1 MEASTV
7 IPVSIG
13 MIIIGAAFIYLLAG
27 RKKKPANPIEWF
39 GVGLSSVLIVC
50 ASGLLLLGV
59 TMGDKARSPF
69 YIQQGAVGESAPELS
84 YKMIDSNDEGALS
97 ELEGKVVLINFW
109 ATWCPPCLDEMPDLN
124 RLYEEYKDQGLVV
137 LTISDER
144 PDILRMFSQNMIS
157 LETESAYIDNVD
169 ALPMPYKRI
178 KDGRP
183 ESYVIDRDGVIREF
197 ILGARNY
204 NYFKNA
210 VTPYL

>member
-7 IPVSIG
+7 IPASIG
-13 MIIIGAAFIYLLAG
+13 MIAIGAIFIYMLVG
-27 RKKKPANPIEWF
+27 RKKKPSNPIEWF
-39 GVGLSSVLIVC
+39 GVGVSSVLIVC

-69 YIQQGAVGESAPELS
+69 HVQQDAVGESAPELS
-84 YKMIDSNDEGALS
+84 YKMINSNEQGSLDELK
-97 ELEGKVVLINFW
+97 GKVVLINFW

-124 RLYEEYKDQGLVV
+124 RLYAEYKDEGLVV

-144 PDILRMFSQNMIS
+144 RDILTMFSQNMIS

-169 ALPMPYKRI
+169 ALPMPYRKI

-197 ILGARNY
+197 ILGARDY

-210 VTPYL
+210 VTPYI

>member
-7 IPVSIG
+7 IIASVG
-13 MIIIGAAFIYLLAG
+13 MIAVAGAFIFLLIG
-27 RKKKPANPIEWF
+27 RKKKPTNPIEWF
-39 GVGLSSVLIVC
+39 GVGLSSMLIVF

-69 YIQQGAVGESAPELS
+69 YIQKDAVGEAAPDFAF
-84 YKMIDSNDEGALS
+84 KMLDSNEEVALEDLS
-97 ELEGKVVLINFW
+97 GKVVLINFW

-124 RLYEEYKDQGLVV
+124 RLYSEYKDEGLVV

-144 PDILRMFSQNMIS
+144 RDILTMFSQNMIS
-157 LETESAYIDNVD
+157 LETESAYIENVD
-169 ALPMPYKRI
+169 ALPMPYRKI

-183 ESYVIDRDGVIREF
+183 ESYVIDRDGVIQEF

>member
-7 IPVSIG
+7 IIASVG
-13 MIIIGAAFIYLLAG
+13 MIAIAAAFIYLLVG
-27 RKKKPANPIEWF
+27 RKKKPVSPVAWF
-39 GVGLSSVLIVC
+39 GVGLSSVLIVF

-69 YIQQGAVGESAPELS
+69 YVQKDAVGEAAPDFS
-84 YKMIDSNDEGALS
+84 FKMINSNEEKALDDLS
-97 ELEGKVVLINFW
+97 GKVVLINFW

-124 RLYEEYKDQGLVV
+124 RLYSEYKDEGLVV

-144 PDILRMFSQNMIS
+144 RDILSMFSQNMIS

-169 ALPMPYKRI
+169 ALPMPYQKI

>member
-7 IPVSIG
+7 IIASVG
-13 MIIIGAAFIYLLAG
+13 MIAIAAAFIYLLVG
-27 RKKKPANPIEWF
+27 RKKKPASPVEWF
-39 GVGLSSVLIVC
+39 GVGLSSLLIVF

-69 YIQQGAVGESAPELS
+69 YIQKDAVGDAAPGLPF
-84 YKMIDSNDEGALS
+84 KMLDSNEEMTLEDLS
-97 ELEGKVVLINFW
+97 GKVVLVNFW

-124 RLYEEYKDQGLVV
+124 RLYSEYKDDGLVV
-137 LTISDER
+137 LTLSDER
-144 PDILRMFSQNMIS
+144 PDLLSMFSQNMIA
-157 LETESAYIDNVD
+157 LDTESGYIENVD
-169 ALPMPYKRI
+169 ALPMPYKKI

>member
-7 IPVSIG
+7 IPASIG
-13 MIIIGAAFIYLLAG
+13 MIILGAAFIYLLAG
-27 RKKKPANPIEWF
+27 RKNKPTNPIEWF

-69 YIQQGAVGESAPELS
+69 HIQQGAVGESAPDFS
-84 YKMIDSNDEGALS
+84 YKMINSNDEAALS

-124 RLYEEYKDQGLVV
+124 RLYAEYKDEGLVV

-144 PDILRMFSQNMIS
+144 RDILSMFSQNMIS
-157 LETESAYIDNVD
+157 LETESAYIDDVD

-204 NYFKNA
+204 NYFKRA

>member
-7 IPVSIG
+7 IPASIG
-13 MIIIGAAFIYLLAG
+13 MIAIGAIFIYLLVG
-27 RKKKPANPIEWF
+27 RKKKPSNPLEWF
-39 GVGLSSVLIVC
+39 GVGVSSVLIVC

-69 YIQQGAVGESAPELS
+69 HVQQDAVGEGAPDFS
-84 YKMIDSNDEGALS
+84 FKMINSNEEGTLE

-124 RLYEEYKDQGLVV
+124 RLYAEYKDEGLVV
-137 LTISDER
+137 LTVSDER
-144 PDILRMFSQNMIS
+144 RDILTMFSQNMIS

-169 ALPMPYKRI
+169 ALPMPYRKI

-197 ILGARNY
+197 ILGARDY
-204 NYFKNA
+204 NYFKKA
-210 VTPYL
+210 VSPYI

>member
-7 IPVSIG
+7 IPASVG
-13 MIIIGAAFIYLLAG
+13 MIVIGAVFIYLLAG
-27 RKKKPANPIEWF
+27 RKKKPSNPVEWF

-50 ASGLLLLGV
+50 ASGLLLLGI

-69 YIQQGAVGESAPELS
+69 HVQQDAVGESAPDFAF
-84 YKMIDSNDEGALS
+84 KMINSNEAGDLS
-97 ELEGKVVLINFW
+97 DLKGKVVLVNFW

-124 RLYEEYKDQGLVV
+124 RLYEEYKDDGLVV
-137 LTISDER
+137 LTVSDER
-144 PDILRMFSQNMIS
+144 RDILSMFSQNMIS

-169 ALPMPYKRI
+169 ALPMPYKKI

>member
-7 IPVSIG
+7 IPASIG
-13 MIIIGAAFIYLLAG
+13 MMVVGALFIYLLVG
-27 RKKKPANPIEWF
+27 RNKKKVDPVGWF
-39 GVGLSSVLIVC
+39 GVGLSSILILI
-50 ASGLLLLGV
+50 AGGLLLLGV
-59 TMGDKARSPF
+59 TMGDQARSPF
-69 YIQQGAVGESAPELS
+69 YLQKDAVGDNAPDFEFKMVDTNEEKALQEL
-84 YKMIDSNDEGALS
+84 K
-97 ELEGKVVLINFW
+97 GKVVLINFW

-124 RLYEEYKDQGLVV
+124 RLYDEYKDEGLVV
-137 LTISDER
+137 LTVSDER
-144 PDILRMFSQNMIS
+144 RDLLSMFSQNMIP
-157 LETESAYIDNVD
+157 LETESAYIENVD
-169 ALPMPYKRI
+169 ALPMPYKKI

>member
-7 IPVSIG
+7 IPASIG
-13 MIIIGAAFIYLLAG
+13 MIAIGAIFIYLLLG
-27 RKKKPANPIEWF
+27 RKKKPTNPIEWF
-39 GVGLSSVLIVC
+39 GVGVSSVLIVC

-69 YIQQGAVGESAPELS
+69 HVQQDAVGESAPDLS
-84 YKMIDSNDEGALS
+84 YKMINSNEVGSLE
-97 ELEGKVVLINFW
+97 ELKGKVVLINFW

-124 RLYEEYKDQGLVV
+124 RLYAEYKDQGLVV

-144 PDILRMFSQNMIS
+144 RDILTMFSQNMIS

-169 ALPMPYKRI
+169 ALAMPYRKI

-197 ILGARNY
+197 ILGARDY

-210 VTPYL
+210 VTPYI

>member
-7 IPVSIG
+7 IPASIG
-13 MIIIGAAFIYLLAG
+13 MIAIGAIFIYLLVG
-27 RKKKPANPIEWF
+27 RKKKPSNPLEWF
-39 GVGLSSVLIVC
+39 GVGVSSVLIVC

-69 YIQQGAVGESAPELS
+69 HVQQDAVGEGAPDFS
-84 YKMIDSNDEGALS
+84 FKMINSNEEGTLE

-124 RLYEEYKDQGLVV
+124 RLYAEYKDEGLVV
-137 LTISDER
+137 LTVSDER
-144 PDILRMFSQNMIS
+144 RDILTMFSQNMIS

-169 ALPMPYKRI
+169 ALPMPYRKI

-197 ILGARNY
+197 ILGARDY
-204 NYFKNA
+204 NYFKKA
-210 VTPYL
+210 VTPYI